1 MFLSLHVTCSCI
13 FMHTYLQFFIFF
25 YIDLLV
31 LFCVSLSL
39 SLSLSLFLELVCSM
53 APKRRSTLSQNHLHS
68 GASTSSNSTPS
79 YIWFRDDKARKNFSK
94 NFSQRGIHSKRQV
107 ILSDFSNT
115 DLTTVIY
122 SRGLESLCDI
132 SVTCSSM
139 IIQEFYS
146 NMHGSDT
153 SVPHFST
160 HVQGMR
166 IVVTPN
172 IVS

>member
-1 MFLSLHVTCSCI
+1 
-13 FMHTYLQFFIFF
+13 MHTYLYFFIFL
-25 YIDLLV
+25 YIDV
-31 LFCVSLSL
+31 VWCFSASLSL
-39 SLSLSLFLELVCSM
+39 SFFLALVCSM
-53 APKRRSTLSQNHLHS
+53 APKRKSTLSQNHLHS

-107 ILSDFSNT
+107 ILSDFSNI

-122 SRGLESLCDI
+122 SRGWESLCDI
-132 SVTCSSM
+132 SVTCSSV

-160 HVQGMR
+160 HVRGVR

>member
-1 MFLSLHVTCSCI
+1 ML
-13 FMHTYLQFFIFF
+13 MHFHAYIPSIF
-25 YIDLLV
+25 YILLYYV
-31 LFCVSLSL
+31 VGAFLTLSL
-39 SLSLSLFLELVCSM
+39 SLSLALVCSM

-160 HVQGMR
+160 HVRGIR
-166 IVVTPN
+166 IVVTPD

>member
-1 MFLSLHVTCSCI
+1 MSHVHAFSCI
-13 FMHTYLQFFIFF
+13 HTFNSLYSFILICWCFFA
-25 YIDLLV
+25 
-31 LFCVSLSL
+31 SLSL

-53 APKRRSTLSQNHLHS
+53 APKRKSTLSQNHLHS

-122 SRGLESLCDI
+122 SRGWESLCDI
-132 SVTCSSM
+132 SITCSSV

-160 HVQGMR
+160 HVRGMR